1 MDKKLLNKK
10 FHAETQCRER
20 EVGCAG
26 CLPIDVS
33 CPIDFEDAELPSAR
47 EMKQHPCPRLFVVIM
62 VSFFTADLLRDLSA
76 SPAFL
81 NHVAGSGREDE
92 IFLLCARLFFVA
104 VVPYFT

>member
-1 MDKKLLNKK
+1 MAISLLSFWGRRFAYGKRD
-10 FHAETQCRER
+10 ET
-20 EVGCAG
+20 AS
-26 CLPIDVS
+26 LS
-33 CPIDFEDAELPSAR
+33 C
-47 EMKQHPCPRLFVVIM
+47 LFVVIM